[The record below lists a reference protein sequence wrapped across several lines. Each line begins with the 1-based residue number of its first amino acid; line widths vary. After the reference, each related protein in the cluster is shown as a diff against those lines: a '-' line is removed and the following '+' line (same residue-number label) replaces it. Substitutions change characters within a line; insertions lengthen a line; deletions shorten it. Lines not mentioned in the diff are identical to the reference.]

1 MNESE
6 PVNPAWHGAQKP
18 VKNWKQTVSFLEV
31 PLDRF
36 DEFWMIV
43 GPGYYVCNPNSMAIG
58 CEITKLKFRTDNN
71 KWKQTVKCQKF
82 LEALRI
88 KAF

>member
-1 MNESE
+1 MYFVRHLDLMKLGCSGEFSNYFMHKMNESE

-36 DEFWMIV
+36 DEF
-43 GPGYYVCNPNSMAIG
+43 
-58 CEITKLKFRTDNN
+58 
-71 KWKQTVKCQKF
+71 
-82 LEALRI
+82 
-88 KAF
+88 